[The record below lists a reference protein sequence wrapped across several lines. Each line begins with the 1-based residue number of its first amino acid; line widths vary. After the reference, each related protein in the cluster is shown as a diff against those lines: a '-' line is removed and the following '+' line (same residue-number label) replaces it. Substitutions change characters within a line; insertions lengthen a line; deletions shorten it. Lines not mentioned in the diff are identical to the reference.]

1 MIKIRTKKE
10 IESIRRACEVVVKV
24 LSRLKMLLEPGIATE
39 VLDKEAENLLKQLG
53 ADSAFKGYRGYPTN
67 ICASINE
74 QVVHG
79 IPGNQRIK
87 EGDIVSL
94 DVGARLNGY
103 FGDMA
108 WTFPVGEISRNAKKL
123 LQVSRDALACGIER
137 AKEGNHLF
145 DISSAIQ
152 SYVESFGFSVV
163 RKFVGH
169 GIGSEMH
176 EEPEIPNFGKPGEG
190 PVLKAGMVLAIE
202 PMVNEGNFEV
212 DILRDKWTAVTKDR
226 KLSAHFEH
234 TICVTEGKPQVL
246 TAWE

>member
-79 IPGNQRIK
+79 IPGKQRIK

-108 WTFPVGEISRNAKKL
+108 WTFPVGEISQNAKKL
-123 LQVSRDALACGIER
+123 LQVSRNALACGIER

-246 TAWE
+246 TAWK

>member
-1 MIKIRTKKE
+1 MIKIKTKKE
-10 IESIRRACEVVVKV
+10 IELIKRACEVVVKV
-24 LSRLKMLLEPGIATE
+24 LSRLKMLLEPGITTE
-39 VLDKEAENLLKQLG
+39 VLDKEAENLLEQLG

-79 IPGNQRIK
+79 IPGKHRIK

-108 WTFPVGEISRNAKKL
+108 WTFPVGEISQNAKKL